1 MGREVSPSDLILPPL
16 SPWAFKPL
24 DLLPAIGSPSTALE
38 VNSTRTSCR
47 FPQVRPQRPK
57 PGRLLQIK
65 QGSQASLADRR
76 AHVVYSDLPL
86 GFAAWPGSI
95 QWLLPWALCVIGLN
109 KLASSWAILQDRY
122 LQGRRGLPRKN
133 SALSQPRLLGVD

>member
-1 MGREVSPSDLILPPL
+1 MQISPGQSSEAQTGEAAPNQ
-16 SPWAFKPL
+16 A
-24 DLLPAIGSPSTALE
+24 
-38 VNSTRTSCR
+38 
-47 FPQVRPQRPK
+47 
-57 PGRLLQIK
+57 
-65 QGSQASLADRR
+65 GSQASLADRR

-122 LQGRRGLPRKN
+122 LQGGRGLPRKN
-133 SALSQPRLLGVD
+133 STLSQPRLLGVDEGTPFTRLYRQS